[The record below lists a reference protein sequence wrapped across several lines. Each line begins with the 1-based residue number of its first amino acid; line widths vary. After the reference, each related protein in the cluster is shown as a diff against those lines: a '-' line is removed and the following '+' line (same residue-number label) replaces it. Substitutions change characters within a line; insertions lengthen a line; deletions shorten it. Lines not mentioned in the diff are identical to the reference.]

1 MHKRVRVR
9 VPAST
14 ANLGPGFDCL
24 GLAMQL
30 YNEVELLTTGPDAL
44 RIEVVGRPS
53 GEMIPDDERNLAYRA
68 ASAVFAMASH
78 RPQCLTVRLLLST
91 PMARGLGGSAGAI
104 IGGMTAANALLGD
117 MLDRHELLAAAA
129 QMEGHP
135 DNVSACMH
143 GGLVLSLVTDSGVAF
158 RRYEPAPGIRLV
170 LLVPEYELPTVK
182 ARQAIPK
189 TVPHRDAYFNL
200 ARVPFV
206 VDKLVSGDLS
216 DLAGFMDDRL
226 HQPYRKDL
234 VREYDIIAS
243 EAENAGAAAV
253 CLSGAG
259 PTMLAVCEEQH
270 AAAVAAA
277 MKNVLDALNIPSQ
290 TIVTRP
296 DTEGAR
302 VVECEP

>member
-1 MHKRVRVR
+1 MLKRIRVR

-24 GLAMQL
+24 GMAMQL
-30 YNEVELLTTGPDAL
+30 YNEVELVTTGPDTL
-44 RIEVVGRPS
+44 RVEVVGRPA

-68 ASAVFAMASH
+68 AATVFSMASH
-78 RPQCLTVRLLLST
+78 RPQFLTVRLLLCT

-104 IGGMTAANALLGD
+104 VGGMTAANALLGD
-117 MLDRHELLAAAA
+117 MLDQRDLLAAMA

-135 DNVSACMH
+135 DNVCACLY
-143 GGLVLSLVTDSGVAF
+143 GGLVLSLVTDSGVECRKF
-158 RRYEPAPGIRLV
+158 VPAPNIRLV

-189 TVPHRDAYFNL
+189 TIPHRDAHFNV

-206 VDKLVSGDLS
+206 IDRLVSGDL
-216 DLAGFMDDRL
+216 AGMATFMDDRL

-259 PTMLAVCEEQH
+259 PTMLAVCDEPH
-270 AAAVAAA
+270 AEAVAAA
-277 MKNVLDALNIPSQ
+277 MKNVLDALSVSSR
-290 TIVTRP
+290 TIITRP
-296 DTEGAR
+296 DTEGTR
-302 VVECEP
+302 IVEREE